1 MSASA
6 SRRLDCVGMPTPLA
20 LRTYKNW
27 FRLAVLYNSPR
38 ITPNWFLL
46 VHCMSFGVELLQ
58 GSPSNTLFFMCEI
71 QVLEVMLGSAM
82 CHPHA
87 PPGNVVLFMLVIQ
100 GLEVMLGLAVATL
113 MLPLASLFLCVS
125 IRVHFVCMHSV
136 CQALVDFV
144 SRNRSFP
151 EWGSCS
157 EAPPGHVMCALAGPV
172 HNGEGVAHPP

>member
-1 MSASA
+1 
-6 SRRLDCVGMPTPLA
+6 MP
-20 LRTYKNW
+20 
-27 FRLAVLYNSPR
+27 
-38 ITPNWFLL
+38 
-46 VHCMSFGVELLQ
+46 FGVELLQ
-58 GSPSNTLFFMCEI
+58 GSHRNTLFFMCEI
-71 QVLEVMLGSAM
+71 QGLEVMLGSAM
-82 CHPHA
+82 CHRHA

-113 MLPLASLFLCVS
+113 MLPLASLLLYVCDLAH

-136 CQALVDFV
+136 CQALVEFV

-157 EAPPGHVMCALAGPV
+157 EAPPGHVTCALAGPV

>member
-1 MSASA
+1 
-6 SRRLDCVGMPTPLA
+6 
-20 LRTYKNW
+20 
-27 FRLAVLYNSPR
+27 
-38 ITPNWFLL
+38 
-46 VHCMSFGVELLQ
+46 MSFGVELLQ
-58 GSPSNTLFFMCEI
+58 GSHRNTLFFMCE
-71 QVLEVMLGSAM
+71 
-82 CHPHA
+82 
-87 PPGNVVLFMLVIQ
+87 IQ

-113 MLPLASLFLCVS
+113 MLPLASLLLYVFALVH

-157 EAPPGHVMCALAGPV
+157 EAPPGHVMFALAGPV